1 MNGPAAHRADA
12 LPVALAHA
20 ERWLASL
27 EDRKVPPQAQVEEL
41 VERLGT
47 ELQDGPQDATKV
59 IEHLATALEPGLT
72 AMPSGRFYGM
82 VIGGSHPAA
91 LAADWLTSAWDQNAG
106 LARLTPAATA
116 TEQVASAW
124 LLDLMGLPAGSAVGF
139 VTGGTM
145 ANFTCLAAGR
155 DSVLR
160 AAGWDVG
167 TRGLVGSPGV
177 RVLVGQERHDTVD
190 LALRYLGL
198 GAPEPVASDG
208 QGRLVVSDLERALAE
223 GDVPTVVSLQAGNV
237 HSGGYDPF
245 EDAVEVAHRSGAWV
259 HIDGAFGLFAAT
271 APAYRHLTEG
281 IEGADSWASDA
292 HKTLN
297 VPYDCGIAII
307 RDPAAVKAAMG
318 MHGDYLIHDE
328 AGDPFEKVPELS
340 RRARSIPV
348 WAVLAA
354 LGRDGVADLV
364 EGMAGH
370 AAAFARGIEEIPGAE
385 VLNDVVF
392 TQVCVSF
399 GSDERTRAVV
409 ARLLEDGEAW
419 MSGSVWHGR
428 AVLRISVSNWST
440 REGDVRRSLDALR
453 RAVEAVPN
461 SDGRAE
467 SGGRTGRP

>member
-1 MNGPAAHRADA
+1 MTESRGEA
-12 LPVALAHA
+12 LPVAIEHA
-20 ERWLASL
+20 RRWLDSL
-27 EDRKVPPQAQVEEL
+27 DDRPVPPQAQVEEL

-47 ELQDGPQDATKV
+47 ALPDGPQSAAAV

-91 LAADWLTSAWDQNAG
+91 LAADWLVSAWDQNAG

-116 TEQVASAW
+116 TEHVASAW
-124 LLDLMGLPAGSAVGF
+124 LLDLLGLPEGSAVGF

-155 DSVLR
+155 DAVLR
-160 AAGWDVG
+160 RAGWDIASS
-167 TRGLVGSPGV
+167 GLVGSPGV
-177 RVLVGQERHDTVD
+177 RVLVGEERHETVD

-198 GAPEPVASDG
+198 GAPEAVAADD
-208 QGRLVVSDLERALAE
+208 QGRLVVADLERALGERDA
-223 GDVPTVVSLQAGNV
+223 PTVVSLQAGNV

-245 EDAVEVAHRSGAWV
+245 AEAIDVAHRHGAWV
-259 HIDGAFGLFAAT
+259 HVDGAFGLFAAAT
-271 APAYRHLTEG
+271 PTYRHLTDG
-281 IEGADSWASDA
+281 HAGADSWATDA

-297 VPYDCGIAII
+297 VPYDCGIAIV

-318 MHGDYLIHDE
+318 MHGDYLIQDE
-328 AGDPFEKVPELS
+328 AGDPFERVPELS

-354 LGRDGVADLV
+354 LGRSGVADLV
-364 EGMAGH
+364 ERMAGH
-370 AAAFARGIEEIPGAE
+370 AAVFAREIAAIPGAE

-399 GSDERTRAVV
+399 GDDDRTRGVV
-409 ARLLEDGEAW
+409 ARLLADGEAW
-419 MSGSVWHGR
+419 MSGSVWRGR

-440 REGDVRRSLDALR
+440 GEGDVRRSLRALE
-453 RAVEAVPN
+453 RAVGAPNRVDEAPSV
-461 SDGRAE
+461 D
-467 SGGRTGRP
+467 

>member
-1 MNGPAAHRADA
+1 MTHRGQA
-12 LPVALAHA
+12 LPTALAHA
-20 ERWLASL
+20 QRWLDSL
-27 EDRKVPPQAQVEEL
+27 EDRAVPPQAQVEEL

-47 ELQDGPQDATKV
+47 DLPAGPQDAV
-59 IEHLATALEPGLT
+59 AVVDHLATALEPGLT

-91 LAADWLTSAWDQNAG
+91 LAADWLTTAWDQNAG

-116 TEQVASAW
+116 TEVVASAW
-124 LLDLMGLPAGSAVGF
+124 LLDLLGLPAGSAVGF

-155 DSVLR
+155 DAVLR
-160 AAGWDVG
+160 RAGWDVG
-167 TRGLVGSPGV
+167 TSGLVGSPGV
-177 RVLVGQERHDTVD
+177 RVLVGAERHDTVD

-198 GAPEPVASDG
+198 GAPEVVAADD
-208 QGRLVVSDLERALAE
+208 QGRLLTADLERALAE
-223 GDVPTVVSLQAGNV
+223 RDGPTLVCLQAGNV
-237 HSGGYDPF
+237 HSGAYDPF
-245 EDAVEVAHRSGAWV
+245 TEAIEVAHRHGAWV
-259 HIDGAFGLFAAT
+259 HVDGAFGLFAAA
-271 APAYRHLTEG
+271 APSYRHLTEG
-281 IEGADSWASDA
+281 VAGADSWATDA

-297 VPYDCGIAII
+297 VPYDCGLAIV
-307 RDPAAVKAAMG
+307 RDPAAVRAAMG

-354 LGRDGVADLV
+354 LGRSGVEDLV

-370 AAAFARGIEEIPGAE
+370 AAEFARGALAIEGVE

-392 TQVCVSF
+392 TQVCMSF
-399 GSDERTRAVV
+399 GSDERTREVT
-409 ARLLEDGEAW
+409 ARLLADGEAW
-419 MSGSVWHGR
+419 MSGSVWRGR

-440 REGDVRRSLDALR
+440 TEGDVRRSLRALEGAASAPNRADAP
-453 RAVEAVPN
+453 ASV
-461 SDGRAE
+461 D
-467 SGGRTGRP
+467 

>member
-1 MNGPAAHRADA
+1 VTDRASA
-12 LPVALAHA
+12 LPVAAEHA
-20 ERWLASL
+20 QRWLDSL
-27 EDRKVPPQAQVEEL
+27 DDRPVPPQAQVEEI

-47 ELQDGPQDATKV
+47 ALPDGSQEPAKV
-59 IEHLATALEPGLT
+59 IEHLATACEPGLT

-82 VIGGSHPAA
+82 VIGGTHPAA
-91 LAADWLTSAWDQNAG
+91 MAADWLVTAWDQNAG
-106 LARLTPAATA
+106 LTRLTPAVTA

-124 LLDLMGLPAGSAVGF
+124 LLDLLGLPEGSAVGF

-155 DSVLR
+155 DAVLR
-160 AAGWDVG
+160 AAGWDVK
-167 TRGLVGSPGV
+167 TLGLLGGPGV

-198 GAPEPVASDG
+198 GAPEPVRADE
-208 QGRLVVSDLERALAE
+208 QGRLDARALDEALRA
-223 GDVPTVVSLQAGNV
+223 GSGPTIVCLQAGNV

-245 EDAVEVAHRSGAWV
+245 AEAIEIAHRHGAWV
-259 HIDGAFGLFAAT
+259 HIDGAFGLFAAA

-281 IEGADSWASDA
+281 IAGADSWATDA

-297 VPYDCGIAII
+297 VPYDCGIAIV
-307 RDPAAVKAAMG
+307 RDPSAVMAAMG
-318 MHGDYLIHDE
+318 MHGDYLIQDA
-328 AGDPFEKVPELS
+328 AGDPSDKVPELS
-340 RRARSIPV
+340 RRARSVPV

-354 LGRDGVADLV
+354 LGRRGVADLV

-370 AAAFARGIEEIPGAE
+370 AATFASEIAAIPGAE

-399 GSDERTRAVV
+399 GDDVRTREVV
-409 ARLLEDGEAW
+409 ARLLADGEAW
-419 MSGSVWHGR
+419 MSGSLWRGR

-440 REGDVRRSLDALR
+440 TEGDVRRSLRALA
-453 RAVEAVPN
+453 RAA
-461 SDGRAE
+461 GA
-467 SGGRTGRP
+467 

>member
-1 MNGPAAHRADA
+1 M
-12 LPVALAHA
+12 
-20 ERWLASL
+20 
-27 EDRKVPPQAQVEEL
+27 PPQAQVEEL

-47 ELQDGPQDATKV
+47 TLPDGPQDAAAV

-82 VIGGSHPAA
+82 VIGGAHPAA

-124 LLDLMGLPAGSAVGF
+124 LLDLLGLPEGSAVGF

-155 DSVLR
+155 DAVLR
-160 AAGWDVG
+160 NAGWDVG

-177 RVLVGQERHDTVD
+177 RVLVGAERHETVD

-198 GAPEPVASDG
+198 GAPEPVEADD
-208 QGRLVVSDLERALAE
+208 QGRLVVADLARALGERDA
-223 GDVPTVVSLQAGNV
+223 PTVVCLQAGNV

-245 EDAVEVAHRSGAWV
+245 AEAVEVAHRHGAWV
-259 HIDGAFGLFAAT
+259 HVDGAFGLFAAA

-281 IEGADSWASDA
+281 VAGADSWATDA

-297 VPYDCGIAII
+297 VPYDCGIAIV
-307 RDPAAVKAAMG
+307 RDPAAVRAAMG
-318 MHGDYLIHDE
+318 MHGDYLIQDE

-348 WAVLAA
+348 WAVLAS
-354 LGRDGVADLV
+354 LGRQGVADLV
-364 EGMAGH
+364 EGMAGPRRDVR
-370 AAAFARGIEEIPGAE
+370 ARDRARSPAPRCSTTS
-385 VLNDVVF
+385 VF

-399 GSDERTRAVV
+399 GDDDRTREVV
-409 ARLLEDGEAW
+409 ARLLEEGEAW
-419 MSGSVWHGR
+419 MSGSVWRGR

-440 REGDVRRSLDALR
+440 TESDVGRSLRALE
-453 RAVEAVPN
+453 RAA
-461 SDGRAE
+461 AL
-467 SGGRTGRP
+467 

>member
-1 MNGPAAHRADA
+1 MTGRGDA
-12 LPVALAHA
+12 LPTALAHA
-20 ERWLASL
+20 QRWLDSL
-27 EDRKVPPQAQVEEL
+27 EDRPVPPQAQVEEL
-41 VERLGT
+41 VDRLGT
-47 ELQDGPQDATKV
+47 TLPDGPQDPVAV
-59 IEHLATALEPGLT
+59 VDHLATALEPGLT

-116 TEQVASAW
+116 TEVVASAW
-124 LLDLMGLPAGSAVGF
+124 LLDLLGLPEGSAVGF

-155 DSVLR
+155 DAVLR
-160 AAGWDVG
+160 EAGWDVG
-167 TRGLVGSPGV
+167 LRGLVGSPGV
-177 RVLVGQERHDTVD
+177 RVLVGAERHDTVD

-198 GAPEPVASDG
+198 GAPEPVAADD
-208 QGRLVVSDLERALAE
+208 QGRLVVSDLERALDE
-223 GDVPTVVSLQAGNV
+223 QDGPTLVCLQAGNV

-245 EDAVEVAHRSGAWV
+245 AEAVEVAHRHGAWV
-259 HIDGAFGLFAAT
+259 HIDGAFGLFAAA
-271 APAYRHLTEG
+271 APAYRHLTKG
-281 IEGADSWASDA
+281 IEGADSWATDA

-297 VPYDCGIAII
+297 VPYDCGIAIV

-354 LGRDGVADLV
+354 LGRQGVADLV

-370 AAAFARGIEEIPGAE
+370 AAAFARGVAEIPGAE

-392 TQVCVSF
+392 TQVCMSF
-399 GSDERTRAVV
+399 GSDERTREVT
-409 ARLLEDGEAW
+409 ARLLADGEAW
-419 MSGSVWHGR
+419 MSGSTWRGR

-440 REGDVRRSLDALR
+440 GEGDVGRSLRALD
-453 RAVEAVPN
+453 RAASAPN
-461 SDGRAE
+461 RDD
-467 SGGRTGRP
+467 TGPSVD